1 MKSKERPCYG
11 AYMIEDPFQDAEAGR
26 SCGFIPT
33 VPERELMLDGISIG
47 DVVRFFNPTALLSG
61 ENTL

>member
-1 MKSKERPCYG
+1 MRNPIPEPNT
-11 AYMIEDPFQDAEAGR
+11 DAAAASPDR
-26 SCGFIPT
+26 
-33 VPERELMLDGISIG
+33 PERELMLDGISIG

>member
-1 MKSKERPCYG
+1 
-11 AYMIEDPFQDAEAGR
+11 MIEDPFPDAEVDAVAA
-26 SCGFIPT
+26 SSHS
-33 VPERELMLDGISIG
+33 PERELMLDGISIG